1 MIEMPEGYITESE
14 AKFFN
19 AKKESMDKFNK
30 VFEFYHETVPKTE
43 VPEQKTEVQAD
54 DGNNGVQTLDPA
66 PEPAPAPAEEKTE
79 S

>member
-14 AKFFN
+14 AKFFS

-30 VFEFYHETVPKTE
+30 VFEFYHETVPKAE
-43 VPEQKTEVQAD
+43 IEQKTEIQAD

>member
-1 MIEMPEGYITESE
+1 MPEGYITESE
-14 AKFFN
+14 VTYLQSKL
-19 AKKESMDKFNK
+19 KQTEKFNE
-30 VFEFYHETVPKTE
+30 VFNFYHETVPRETTTKTE
-43 VPEQKTEVQAD
+43 TVDTTSD